1 MVVRCYHE
9 SAPAWRAI
17 VEYIGMRPELVRRA
31 LDFESLAQAA
41 HMLEAELLAKQVALF
56 FHRREQLR
64 YPA

>member
-1 MVVRCYHE
+1 
-9 SAPAWRAI
+9 
-17 VEYIGMRPELVRRA
+17 MRPELVRRA

-64 YPA
+64 YPP